1 MFKAAGRCPA
11 MKRSYC
17 SAIQEI
23 QEICFHTLPLP
34 SLHEKCS
41 TTYPRTW
48 VGGGRGPRRV
58 EGGIGVLGIGGSA
71 PAQKIRYMC
80 TLCIHLFCLYPNAPR
95 CRHDALPNGALT
107 HHILQETPTLD
118 AHSHTCAN
126 ACLLPCGLQHGALS
140 RLSYRRDF

>member
-1 MFKAAGRCPA
+1 MPCNETILLF
-11 MKRSYC
+11 SYTRKPRNML
-17 SAIQEI
+17 SYLTFAFIAR
-23 QEICFHTLPLP
+23 
-34 SLHEKCS
+34 KCS
-41 TTYPRTW
+41 TTYSRTW

-58 EGGIGVLGIGGSA
+58 EGGIGVPGIGGSA

-126 ACLLPCGLQHGALS
+126 VCLLPCGLQHGALS